1 MDNLTFI
8 QKMIEVLVWP
18 SALVISLIILKE
30 PLLKV
35 IPLISRLKFKDLEIE
50 IAKKEIKDLKP
61 VTEKVNLTNNDSR
74 MENLNYIKSLAKI
87 STRSAITESWQNL
100 ESLMYSE
107 LSIENSKGRS
117 KGKPYSH
124 VLNELKKSEL
134 IDDSTLNQ
142 LRKLR
147 DIRNSVVHLGIEE
160 FSEQDAINYALT
172 CEQIKATISIAK
184 KVA

>member
-50 IAKKEIKDLKP
+50 IAKKEIKELKP
-61 VTEKVNLTNNDSR
+61 INQKTNLVDNNSTI
-74 MENLNYIKSLAKI
+74 ENLNYIKSLAKI

-100 ESLMYSE
+100 ESVMYSE
-107 LSIENSKGRS
+107 FNLVNAVGRS
-117 KGKPYSH
+117 KGQPYSH
-124 VLNELKKSEL
+124 VLKELRHSEF
-134 IDDSTLNQ
+134 IDDSTLKQ
-142 LRKLR
+142 IRKLR

-172 CEQIKATISIAK
+172 CEQIKASFKIAK